1 MVKIDHTERV
11 STQTLYAQ
19 LFWNKPTKQHTVIG
33 IPIYQTRDRP
43 TSTSNGIIKG
53 VIEYENKIIVFDA
66 HKMEQYTI
74 EYLKYEMIRINNS
87 SFLMAVLYQNEIIIR
102 ELGCDKV
109 KTQFTFEGEKILF
122 YRWRASNS
130 AMVVVTNKSVYYCNA
145 LDPMPIKSYDICSG
159 NSIVDVH
166 EYIIQPSF
174 TKTQYHALILETEHN
189 VYQFRLYTAKGELCF
204 SQNMQFSCLVCFQES
219 MVYWLEKENIIG
231 LNVLYSYDLTRSMAK
246 NPMTVAFDG
255 NSVPVSMLVIDN
267 GKTMV
272 VTTTDAS
279 IIYIDT
285 ATGTKIYHIKYSI
298 SNDALFKEIRCVG
311 VDLRSN
317 HLLLCA
323 SSGDAESSI
332 LFDGSL
338 DTCRVIE
345 SNDALVQ
352 TSHWKCN
359 LNSDRDSTERLV
371 DVKERFAVDV
381 QVLDEIPY
389 FSSTNDRMWLSAI
402 ITVIEAVHTS
412 DPVNTLK
419 MENLERNSYGVE
431 NFIKCASFV
440 NADAKRSPLSFMITE
455 LCDSEFGKHIIVA
468 FKSTPAI
475 VDSLV
480 DSAMHSDYHGGM
492 HAIAKKLP
500 TAPFVQLLNE
510 GYTIT
515 LSGHWLSGSIATIFA
530 SLLIQLVDNRQKEQ
544 IKCVTF
550 GSVPIAVPDFEKS
563 FKFKRQ
569 FFNVT
574 LHNDVLAETVAFLEN
589 IKIIST
595 LWSVK
600 SDLSS
605 VIKLGKQYV
614 LAAYGFVTTGMFGWM
629 YTTVE
634 AQLTEALKKIPEDI
648 KGVQYYRHIG
658 TQVVLGEHDELLS
671 DGITCFD
678 HMSLQVPSSFA
689 TCFASAY
696 RQAIQVLLRG
706 GMQHNVDPLR
716 SKRDMCLLRYSSIQ
730 ASTLLYISE
739 TWTRHNTLLL
749 PDSSYFVSIKQIA
762 NSSKVQLSITFRGR
776 NLIFAQKL
784 WVYGYST
791 EYEAHHLSDDIVKFK
806 FVTHVDYRAYKFY
819 LTLVAFN
826 SVKVAIEPPYSLIK
840 YKNAK
845 KNRVADLPLAELYTL
860 VLVRMLNT
868 KNFTESFK
876 QFSKINEELC
886 DLIVLLENMW
896 SHNIDV
902 AKADVEE
909 SWKIVMLYNERKRHH
924 ESTETSTG
932 KQTTL
937 ISCAHICEDYYND
950 QITFQAA
957 VEKYYP
963 RMVSIESGISTL
975 DFNGY
980 SQGQGDVYLQR
991 VHQPSEY
998 YVWLVTIAECM
1009 GVETDIL
1016 PNNYYAIEKKIC
1028 SMFKKVVTTPLIVV
1042 RAISDTQWNTLFIR
1056 GEIKRVKIEYRN
1068 RVLRIIQSIRVNN
1081 QMRNLLLRSPCI
1093 GAVVDIGCVSK
1104 SALSTR
1110 IMKDVRDR
1118 CGVYCYNMLDLPFVN
1133 SDKPFDRDLFVLKL
1147 RSIDK
1152 LVLTYDF
1159 NDGNSI
1165 TLLKRI
1171 LKYTKMLYVPY
1182 IVCLSIDNMLITQ
1195 VEMMKQS
1202 VLSHLPNEN
1211 NIIIDI
1217 TINILKFV
1225 TEWTDKNN

>member
-11 STQTLYAQ
+11 STQALYAQ

-53 VIEYENKIIVFDA
+53 VIEYENKIVVFDA

-122 YRWRASNS
+122 YRWRTSNS

-189 VYQFRLYTAKGELCF
+189 VYQFRLYTAKGDLYF
-204 SQNMQFSCLVCFQES
+204 SQNMQFSCLVSFQEN
-219 MVYWLEKENIIG
+219 MVYWLEKESIIG
-231 LNVLYSYDLTRSMAK
+231 LNVLYSYDLTQSVAK

-285 ATGTKIYHIKYSI
+285 AAGTKTYHIKYCI
-298 SNDALFKEIRCVG
+298 SNDSLSKEIRCVG
-311 VDLRSN
+311 VDLRN
-317 HLLLCA
+317 AHLILCA
-323 SSGDAESSI
+323 SSGDAENSI

-338 DTCRVIE
+338 DTYSVIE

-359 LNSDRDSTERLV
+359 LNNDSNSTERLV
-371 DVKERFAVDV
+371 DVKERFAVDI

-389 FSSTNDRMWLSAI
+389 FSSTNNRMWLSAI
-402 ITVIEAVHTS
+402 ITVIDAVHTS
-412 DPVNTLK
+412 NPVNTLK
-419 MENLERNSYGVE
+419 MENLERKSYGIE
-431 NFIKCASFV
+431 NFIKRASFV
-440 NADAKRSPLSFMITE
+440 NADAKRSPVSFMIIE
-455 LCDSEFGKHIIVA
+455 LCESEFGKHIIVA
-468 FKSTPAI
+468 FKSTPTI

-480 DSAMHSDYHGGM
+480 DSTMHSDYHGGM

-515 LSGHWLSGSIATIFA
+515 LSGHWLSGSLATIFA

-563 FKFKRQ
+563 FKFKKQ

-589 IKIIST
+589 IKVIST

-634 AQLTEALKKIPEDI
+634 AQLTEALKKMPEDI

-658 TQVVLGEHDELLS
+658 TQVVLGEHDELLL
-671 DGITCFD
+671 DGIARFD
-678 HMSLQVPSSFA
+678 HMSLQVPSSFV

-706 GMQHNVDPLR
+706 GMQHNVDPLW

-739 TWTRHNTLLL
+739 IWTRHNTLLL
-749 PDSSYFVSIKQIA
+749 PDSCYFVSIKQIA
-762 NSSKVQLSITFRGR
+762 NSPKVQLSITFRGR
-776 NLIFAQKL
+776 NLVFAQKL

-791 EYEAHHLSDDIVKFK
+791 EYEAHHLSDDMVKFK
-806 FVTHVDYRAYKFY
+806 FVTHADYRAYKFY

-860 VLVRMLNT
+860 VLVRILST
-868 KNFTESFK
+868 KSSTESFK
-876 QFSKINEELC
+876 QFLKINEELS
-886 DLIVLLENMW
+886 DLVVLLEDMW

-902 AKADVEE
+902 AKAAVED
-909 SWKIVMLYNERKRHH
+909 SWKIVMLYNERKRQY
-924 ESTETSTG
+924 ETTETNTG
-932 KQTTL
+932 KQQTNL
-937 ISCAHICEDYYND
+937 ILCTNICDDYYND
-950 QITFQAA
+950 QVTFQAA
-957 VEKYYP
+957 IEMYYP
-963 RMVSIESGISTL
+963 QIVSIESGISTL

-980 SQGQGDVYLQR
+980 SQGQGDMYLQR

-1009 GVETDIL
+1009 GIETDIL
-1016 PNNYYAIEKKIC
+1016 SNNYYVIEKKIC
-1028 SMFKKVVTTPLIVV
+1028 SIFKKVVTTPLIVV
-1042 RAISDTQWNTLFIR
+1042 RAISDTQRNTLFIR
-1056 GEIKRVKIEYRN
+1056 GEIKRVKIEYRD

-1081 QMRNLLLRSPCI
+1081 QMRNLLLHSPCI
-1093 GAVVDIGCVSK
+1093 GAVVDVGCVSK
-1104 SALSTR
+1104 SALSTS
-1110 IMKDVRDR
+1110 IMKNVQDQF
-1118 CGVYCYNMLDLPFVN
+1118 GVHFYNLPVVN
-1133 SDKPFDRDLFVLKL
+1133 SDKPFDRNLFVLKL

-1159 NDGNSI
+1159 NDGNGI
-1165 TLLKRI
+1165 TILKRI

-1182 IVCLSIDNMLITQ
+1182 IVCLSTDNMLITQ
-1195 VEMMKQS
+1195 VEMMKQR
-1202 VLSHLPNEN
+1202 VLSHLTNEN
-1211 NIIIDI
+1211 NIIID
-1217 TINILKFV
+1217 TISNILKFV
-1225 TEWTDKNN
+1225 TEWINKN